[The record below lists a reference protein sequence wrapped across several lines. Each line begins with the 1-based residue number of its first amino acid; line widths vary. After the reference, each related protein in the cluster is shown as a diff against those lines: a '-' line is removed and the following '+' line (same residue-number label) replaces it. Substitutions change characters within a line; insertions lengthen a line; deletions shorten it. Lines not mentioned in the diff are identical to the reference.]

1 MTDPNHTTRIASQL
15 LKAVIA
21 HFDSQR
27 QNALATIDLYL
38 HKPTAIGD
46 QPDLVGVLTKA
57 TKELAEAEEA
67 MDSIERNFLSDPEAA
82 PIPPEE
88 TNG

>member
-1 MTDPNHTTRIASQL
+1 MTDHTTRLASQL

-38 HKPTAIGD
+38 HNPVAIGD
-46 QPDLVGVLTKA
+46 HPDLVAVLIKA
-57 TKELAEAEEA
+57 TSDLAAAEEA
-67 MDSIERNFLSDPEAA
+67 MDSIERNFLSDQAAA
-82 PIPPEE
+82 PTPPEE